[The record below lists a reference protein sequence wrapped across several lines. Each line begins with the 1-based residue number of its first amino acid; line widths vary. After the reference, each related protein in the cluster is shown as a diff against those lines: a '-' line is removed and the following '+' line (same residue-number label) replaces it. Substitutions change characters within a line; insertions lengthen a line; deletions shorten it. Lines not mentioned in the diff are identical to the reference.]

1 MLVLLSECQ
10 EHFHSDCNCIIL
22 VFIKKNY
29 VILSQSVEDLYIGY
43 TVARLS
49 RFRL

>member
-1 MLVLLSECQ
+1 MSQ
-10 EHFHSDCNCIIL
+10 KHFNSDCNCSVL
-22 VFIKKNY
+22 VLIKKNY

>member
-1 MLVLLSECQ
+1 MSQ
-10 EHFHSDCNCIIL
+10 KHFNSDCNCSVL
-22 VFIKKNY
+22 VLIKKNY
-29 VILSQSVEDLYIGY
+29 VILSQSVEVLLYLYIGY